1 MFAGMSDWEG
11 KKDWDGNVWVRAS
24 KALRPGAKVFS
35 GSALVTIKSVKPIV
49 RDGRPAL
56 DVDFDG
62 LYQTNSG
69 IVSGFNGIRPSQTVL
84 VPKIG

>member
-35 GSALVTIKSVKPIV
+35 GSALVT
-49 RDGRPAL
+49 
-56 DVDFDG
+56 
-62 LYQTNSG
+62 
-69 IVSGFNGIRPSQTVL
+69 
-84 VPKIG
+84 